1 MSRIGKEPVSIP
13 AGVTVSYEDGVVTV
27 KGPKGTLTQKIN
39 GAVSVNVEGAAA
51 YVEKGVDA
59 EDASLDAKHGLYRA
73 LLHNMVVG
81 VSEGFTKSLK
91 VNGVGWKVAKQ
102 GKKIVLNVGFS
113 HPVEVEETEGIT
125 LTCPNPNEI
134 VVTGIDKTVVGQVA
148 ANIRKIRVPEP
159 YHGYGIAYSDE
170 VIERK
175 EGKTGGKGK
184 K

>member
-1 MSRIGKEPVSIP
+1 MSRIGKLPVAIP
-13 AGVTVSYEDGVVTV
+13 AGVTVTFENGVITV
-27 KGPKGTLTQKIN
+27 KGAKGTLTQ
-39 GAVSVNVEGAAA
+39 SVVGGIDIKVEGAEAH
-51 YVEKGVDA
+51 VVKTGVA
-59 EDASLDAKHGLYRA
+59 PEDEAKHGLYRA

-81 VSEGFTKSLK
+81 VTDGYKKTLK

-102 GKKIVLNVGFS
+102 GSKIVLNVGYS
-113 HPVEVEETEGIT
+113 HPVEFPETDGVKLE
-125 LTCPNPNEI
+125 CPSQNEI
-134 VVTGIDKTVVGQVA
+134 VVSGIDKTKVGQVA

>member
-1 MSRIGKEPVSIP
+1 MSRIGKLPVALP
-13 AGVTVSYEDGVVTV
+13 AGVSVTFENGLITV
-27 KGPKGTLTQKIN
+27 KGTKGTLTQKVVGDIN
-39 GAVSVNVEGAAA
+39 IKVEGAEAI
-51 YVEKGVDA
+51 VEKTSNAVGT
-59 EDASLDAKHGLYRA
+59 DAKHGLYRA

-81 VSEGFTKSLK
+81 VSEGYKKSLK

-102 GKKIVLNVGFS
+102 GNKLVMNVGFS
-113 HPVEVEETEGIT
+113 HPVEFVEPAGVKLE
-125 LTCPNPNEI
+125 CPSPNEI
-134 VVTGIDKTVVGQVA
+134 VVSGIDKTLVGQTA
-148 ANIRKIRVPEP
+148 ADIRTVRIPEP

>member
-1 MSRIGKEPVSIP
+1 MSRIGKLPVAIP
-13 AGVTVSYEDGVVTV
+13 AGVTITFENGLVTV
-27 KGPKGTLTQKIN
+27 KGAKGTLTQQITGNIDIKI
-39 GAVSVNVEGAAA
+39 EGAEAH
-51 YVEKGVDA
+51 VVTTGEGTDTN
-59 EDASLDAKHGLYRA
+59 AKHGLYRA

-81 VSEGFTKSLK
+81 VTEGYKKSLK

-102 GKKIVLNVGFS
+102 GNKLVMNVGFS
-113 HPVEVEETEGIT
+113 HPVDFAEPAGVKLE
-125 LTCPNPNEI
+125 CPSPNEI
-134 VVTGIDKTVVGQVA
+134 VVSGIDKTLVGQVA
-148 ANIRKIRVPEP
+148 ADIRKIRIPEP

>member
-1 MSRIGKEPVSIP
+1 MSRIGKLPVVIP
-13 AGVTVSYEDGVVTV
+13 AGVTVSFDNGVITV
-27 KGPKGTLTQKIN
+27 KGAKGTLSQQVVGGIDVK
-39 GAVSVNVEGAAA
+39 VEGNEVHVLKVGTSPAD
-51 YVEKGVDA
+51 E
-59 EDASLDAKHGLYRA
+59 AKHGLYRA

-81 VSEGFTKSLK
+81 VTDGFKKTLK

-102 GKKIVLNVGFS
+102 GTKLVLNVGYS
-113 HPVEVEETEGIT
+113 HPVEVHEVDGVKLE
-125 LTCPNPNEI
+125 CPSQTEI
-134 VVTGIDKTVVGQVA
+134 VVSGIDKVKVGQVA

>member
-1 MSRIGKEPVSIP
+1 MSRIGKLPVAIP
-13 AGVTVSYEDGVVTV
+13 AGVTVTFENGLLTV
-27 KGPKGTLTQKIN
+27 KGAKGTLTQQIAGDIDVK
-39 GAVSVNVEGAAA
+39 VEGAEAHVVKTA
-51 YVEKGVDA
+51 ESDGV
-59 EDASLDAKHGLYRA
+59 DAKHGLYRA

-81 VSEGFTKSLK
+81 VTEGYKKSLK

-102 GKKIVLNVGFS
+102 GNKVVLNIGFS
-113 HPVEVEETEGIT
+113 HPVDFPEPAGVK
-125 LTCPNPNEI
+125 LDCPSANEI
-134 VVTGIDKTVVGQVA
+134 VVSGIDKNLVGQVA
-148 ANIRKIRVPEP
+148 ANIRKLRVPEP

>member
-1 MSRIGKEPVSIP
+1 MSRIGKLPVNLP
-13 AGVTVSYEDGVVTV
+13 AGVNVSFEDGVITV
-27 KGPKGTLTQKIN
+27 KGAKGTLTQKVAGDIDIK
-39 GAVSVNVEGAAA
+39 VEGSA
-51 YVEKGVDA
+51 VHVLKKHDTKEL
-59 EDASLDAKHGLYRA
+59 EPMHGLYRA

-81 VSEGFTKSLK
+81 VTNGYTKSLK

-102 GKKIVLNVGFS
+102 GNKVVLNVGFS
-113 HPVEVEETEGIT
+113 HPVEFAEPAGIK
-125 LTCPNPNEI
+125 LECPGPNEI
-134 VVTGIDKTVVGQVA
+134 TVSGIDKALVGQTA
-148 ANIRKIRVPEP
+148 ADIRSIRVPEP